1 MRQAATALHTHGCAL
16 VLCGRL
22 AQLYGCT
29 AGSSTAGTAAQPRMG
44 KGGEAEQQPRL
55 PRGVMLHN
63 YGTDAADTVS
73 SRGAVASA
81 GKRNFSVRA
90 GETVELLDLEDETW
104 WQVNLVRPNVDDAE
118 VPPGK
123 ELASPTTRKGW
134 VPAEHVRVLVHRA
147 HENGRMVA
155 GSEEWSER
163 LANENQSD
171 PDREVAKLLAYQQ
184 ILQWRA
190 AMGKPHTQL
199 FLCEDI
205 FDHPLM
211 HCIMA
216 LLLIAHATWA
226 WSLSPT
232 AWQVVLGVSLGFIAV
247 DLLSTVYHL
256 CLDYGILATPDTTVT
271 DLHHKLTLNYNLF
284 TPRKLVATSYVA
296 VTPLHAVHLAV
307 HALLAACSV
316 ASPTFTV
323 YTLSA
328 AALGCSCGFVHN
340 AAHRRRHDL
349 EIAAPIRLLQDV
361 GLLLHPEVHAGHH
374 QGKHDRSFS
383 LFSGVTHP
391 LTDRLL
397 AWAWDAELMPRTPET
412 DRAKLD

>member
-1 MRQAATALHTHGCAL
+1 MGSAA
-16 VLCGRL
+16 
-22 AQLYGCT
+22 
-29 AGSSTAGTAAQPRMG
+29 
-44 KGGEAEQQPRL
+44 QQPRL
-55 PRGVMLHN
+55 PRGVMLHS

-90 GETVELLDLEDETW
+90 GEAVELLDLEDETW
-104 WQVNLVRPNVDDAE
+104 WQVNRIVSSADAAE
-118 VPPGK
+118 GAAGEGLAPPVC
-123 ELASPTTRKGW
+123 KGW

-147 HENGRMVA
+147 REDGRMVA
-155 GSEEWSER
+155 GSEEWRQR
-163 LANENQSD
+163 LPGEKRSD

-184 ILQWRA
+184 ILEWRDA
-190 AMGKPHTQL
+190 LGKPRTQL
-199 FLCEDI
+199 FLCEGI

-211 HCIMA
+211 HGSMA
-216 LLLIAHATWA
+216 LLLLAHAAWA
-226 WSLSPT
+226 WSLSPSP
-232 AWQVVLGVSLGFIAV
+232 WQVVLGVSLGFVAV

-256 CLDYGILATPDTTVT
+256 LLDYGILATPDTTVT

-296 VTPLHAVHLAV
+296 VVPLHAVHFVV
-307 HALLAACSV
+307 HALLAACGV
-316 ASPTFTV
+316 TSPTFTV
-323 YTLSA
+323 YTVSA

-340 AAHRRRHDL
+340 AAHRRRHGL
-349 EIAAPIRLLQDV
+349 EIAAFIWLMQEI
-361 GLLLHPEVHAGHH
+361 GLLLHPDVHAGHH
-374 QGKHDRSFS
+374 QGKHDKSFS

-397 AWAWDAELMPRTPET
+397 AWAWDTGLLPRTPET

>member
-1 MRQAATALHTHGCAL
+1 MQLPNAQTTSSWPAVRLPGRLLPHDDSSASLQAA
-16 VLCGRL
+16 
-22 AQLYGCT
+22 
-29 AGSSTAGTAAQPRMG
+29 MG
-44 KGGEAEQQPRL
+44 KGGDDANDGAPSSAL

-63 YGTDAADTVS
+63 YGTAAADTVS

-81 GKRNFSVRA
+81 GKRNFSVRE

-104 WQVNLVRPNVDDAE
+104 WQVGILGAADAGAGGAPAAE
-118 VPPGK
+118 G
-123 ELASPTTRKGW
+123 ASPPATRKGW
-134 VPAEHVRVLVHRA
+134 VPEEHVRVLAHRVR
-147 HENGRMVA
+147 EDGRMVA
-155 GSEEWSER
+155 GSKEWRAR
-163 LANENQSD
+163 LPDEIRSD
-171 PDREVAKLLAYQQ
+171 ADREVAKLLAYQQ
-184 ILQWRA
+184 ILEWRA
-190 AMGKPHTQL
+190 ANGKPRTQL

-211 HCIMA
+211 HGGMA
-216 LLLIAHATWA
+216 LMLATHGAWA
-226 WSLSPT
+226 WSLSPSV
-232 AWQVVLGVSLGFIAV
+232 WQVALGVVLGFIAV

-296 VTPLHAVHLAV
+296 VVPLHAAHLV
-307 HALLAACSV
+307 IHALLAACGV
-316 ASPTFTV
+316 ASPTYTV

-328 AALGCSCGFVHN
+328 AVLGCSCGFVHN
-340 AAHRRRHDL
+340 AAHRRRHGL
-349 EIAAPIRLLQDV
+349 EIASAVWLLQDLGV
-361 GLLLHPEVHAGHH
+361 LLHPDVHAGHH
-374 QGKHDRSFS
+374 QGKHDQSFS

-397 AWAWDAELMPRTPET
+397 AWAWDAAVIPRTPET